1 MTIEKYQSTFIGVGE
16 LKMRRVSDNLVYH
29 LPTPMNMVVEPGK
42 NERVLMGR
50 NKLGRRVEVAS
61 FIDAENPVLNISYG
75 VVQPELLQFRLGN
88 YFETTTKE
96 LYLPTFFDL
105 ANGGTFPAVTAPS
118 LGHAV
123 INGADAIAS
132 IKRPDGLS
140 QPLTEGT
147 DFTIGAGG
155 QVTFSSALVAAK
167 ETVSMLIPYTVT
179 GLGIGS
185 ELIGRHEVVATI
197 IDSEGYV
204 WFFHAPNA
212 KPSAAGG
219 SIDFSAESFDLQLK
233 LYNSGGCQPFTLIK
247 SSDKVSC

>member
-1 MTIEKYQSTFIGVGE
+1 MTVEKLYSTFIGVTE
-16 LKMRRVSDNLVYH
+16 LKMRRAKDNLVYH

-42 NERVLMGR
+42 NERVIMGR
-50 NKLGRRVEVAS
+50 NKIGRRVETTS

-75 VVQPELLQFRLGN
+75 IVQPELLQFRLGN
-88 YFETTTKE
+88 YFTTTTKD
-96 LYLPTFFDL
+96 LFIPVTFDL
-105 ANGGTFPAVTAPS
+105 GQGGTFPAVQAPS
-118 LGHAV
+118 LGHSIIA
-123 INGADAIAS
+123 GADAFAS
-132 IKRPDGLS
+132 IKNPNGTSL
-140 QPLTEGT
+140 PLTEGT
-147 DFTIGAGG
+147 DFTIGTGG
-155 QVTFSSALVAAK
+155 LVTFSAALVAAK

-185 ELIGRHEVVATI
+185 ELIGRHEVVASIVDT
-197 IDSEGYV
+197 EGYV

-219 SIDFSAESFDLQLK
+219 AIDFSAESFDLSLK

>member
-1 MTIEKYQSTFIGVGE
+1 MITERLYSTFVGVQE
-16 LKMRRVSDNLVYH
+16 LKMRRYRDGLIYH

-50 NKLGRRVEVAS
+50 NRLGRRVEVAS
-61 FIDAENPVLNISYG
+61 FIDGENPVLNLSYG

-88 YFETTTKE
+88 YFESKTQE
-96 LYLPTFFDL
+96 LKLPVTFDL
-105 ANGGTFPAVTAPS
+105 GEGGTFPAVTAPS
-118 LGHAV
+118 LGHSIIA
-123 INGADAIAS
+123 GADAEAS
-132 IKRPDGLS
+132 IKRPDGSSMSLV
-140 QPLTEGT
+140 EGT
-147 DFTIGAGG
+147 DFTIGASGM
-155 QVTFSSALVAAK
+155 VTFSAALVAAK

-197 IDSEGYV
+197 LDSEGWV

-233 LYNSGGCQPFTLIK
+233 LQNAGGCQPFTLIK
-247 SSDKVSC
+247 SSDRVSC

>member
-1 MTIEKYQSTFIGVGE
+1 MTIEKLQSTFIGVTE
-16 LKMRRVSDNLVYH
+16 LKMRRFKDNLVYH

-75 VVQPELLQFRLGN
+75 IVQPELLQFRLGN
-88 YFETTTKE
+88 YFTNVTKDLMIPTT
-96 LYLPTFFDL
+96 FDL
-105 ANGGTFPAVTAPS
+105 GQGGTFPAVQAPS
-118 LGHAV
+118 LGHA
-123 INGADAIAS
+123 IIAGADATAS
-132 IKRPDGLS
+132 IKRPDGTSLA
-140 QPLTEGT
+140 LVEGT

-155 QVTFSSALVAAK
+155 MVTFSAALVAAK

-197 IDSEGYV
+197 VDSEGYV

-247 SSDKVSC
+247 SSDRVSC

>member
-1 MTIEKYQSTFIGVGE
+1 MTIEKLQSTFIGVTE
-16 LKMRRVSDNLVYH
+16 LKMRRTKDNLVYH

-42 NERVLMGR
+42 NERVQMGR
-50 NKLGRRVEVAS
+50 SKLGRRIEVSS
-61 FIDAENPVLNISYG
+61 FIDGENPTLSISYG

-88 YFETTTKE
+88 YFENVTKDLFIPTT
-96 LYLPTFFDL
+96 FDL
-105 ANGGTFPAVTAPS
+105 AQGGTFPAVQAPS
-118 LGHAV
+118 LGHA
-123 INGADAIAS
+123 IIAGADATAS
-132 IKRPDGLS
+132 IKLANGTS
-140 QPLTEGT
+140 QALVEGT

-155 QVTFSSALVAAK
+155 LVTFSAALVAAK

-185 ELIGRHEVVATI
+185 ELIGRHEVVASI
-197 IDSEGYV
+197 VDSEGYV

-219 SIDFSAESFDLQLK
+219 TIDFSAESFDLQLK

-247 SSDKVSC
+247 SSDRVSC